1 MPVSALVVTLS
12 ADPGLADL
20 AMHSLHTEPRFVVG
34 SPVPSHGSDRPTFW
48 LPVVIESDSI
58 VEAHGLAES
67 LEQLTGVLQVELVSL
82 DASDLS

>member
-12 ADPGLADL
+12 ADPGLAGL
-20 AMHSLHTEPRFVVG
+20 AMHSLQAESRYVLG
-34 SPVPSHGSDRPTFW
+34 RPVPSHGRELPTYW

-67 LEQLTGVLQVELVSL
+67 LEQLAGVLQVELVSV